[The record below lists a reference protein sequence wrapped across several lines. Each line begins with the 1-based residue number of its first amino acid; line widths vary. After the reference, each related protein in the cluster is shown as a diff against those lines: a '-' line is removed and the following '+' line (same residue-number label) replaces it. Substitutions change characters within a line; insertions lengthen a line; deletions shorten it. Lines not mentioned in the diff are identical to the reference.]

1 MNINDK
7 SGKSPLEPVP
17 IFREDLGVSSMF
29 YGASNLIF
37 ENAKKLR
44 NTLTDSEALLW
55 NYIKGKQLG
64 VKFRRQHPI
73 ANYIADFY
81 CHEAKLVIELDGSIH
96 HQPEILQNDIERQ
109 KYLEELGLIVIRF
122 TNKELQHNLNTV
134 LDKIKEAIQAQRHIA
149 PPLGGWGVGLSKR
162 IIPCLDVKD
171 GRTVKGVNFVDL
183 RDAGDP
189 VELAAQYAKQGAD
202 ELVFLDITATHERRK
217 TMIEM
222 VKAVARQLNIPFT
235 IGGGITE
242 IADAEALLNAGADK
256 ISINSAAVRNPKLIE
271 DLAKAFGV
279 QFVVVAVDTKHVDGK
294 NWVHLNG
301 GRLITE
307 LETEKWIKQAEEL
320 GAGEILLTSMDHD
333 GTKAGFDCGLLKK
346 VNDMINIPIIASGGA
361 GNMEHFTEV
370 FQKANVD
377 AALAASVFHY
387 GEILIPDLKQELKKN
402 NIPVRT

>member
-1 MNINDK
+1 MTYILDDDFDFLRVN
-7 SGKSPLEPVP
+7 EPK
-17 IFREDLGVSSMF
+17 IF
-29 YGASNLIF
+29 YGASNIIF
-37 ENAKKLR
+37 ENAKALR
-44 NTLTDSEALLW
+44 NRLTDAERLLW
-55 NYIKGKQLG
+55 EQINEKKLG

-73 ANYIADFY
+73 SFFIADFY
-81 CHEAKLVIELDGSIH
+81 CHEKKLIIELDGSIH
-96 HQPEILQNDIERQ
+96 NVKEVLENDLQRQAAIEAFEI
-109 KYLEELGLIVIRF
+109 KVIRF
-122 TNKELQHNLNTV
+122 KNEEIYKNLNKV
-134 LDKIKEAIQAQRHIA
+134 LEKIKEAMQAEQFA
-149 PPLGGWGVGLSKR
+149 VPPLGGGGGLSKR

-189 VELAAQYAKQGAD
+189 VELAAQYAQQGAD

-222 VKAVARQLNIPFT
+222 VKSVARQLNIPFT

-242 IADAEALLNAGADK
+242 LADAEALLNAGADK

-271 DLAKAFGV
+271 ELAKAFGV
-279 QFVVVAVDTKHVDGK
+279 QFVVLAVDTKFVDGK
-294 NWVHLNG
+294 NRIHLNG

-307 LETEKWIKQAEEL
+307 LETETWIKQAEDL

-333 GTKAGFDCGLLKK
+333 GTKAGFDCGLLSK
-346 VNDMINIPIIASGGA
+346 VNQIINIPIIASGGA
-361 GNMEHFTEV
+361 GSMEHFTEV

-387 GEILIPDLKQELKKN
+387 GEILIPDLKRELKRN
-402 NIPVRT
+402 NIPVRI

>member
-1 MNINDK
+1 MNRKNSK
-7 SGKSPLEPVP
+7 FPLG
-17 IFREDLGVSSMF
+17 DLGSDEPNMF
-29 YGASNLIF
+29 YGASSIIF
-37 ENAKKLR
+37 ENAKRLR
-44 NTLTDSEALLW
+44 NNVTDAEQILW
-55 NYIKGKQLG
+55 NSISNKQLG

-73 ANYIADFY
+73 SFFIADFY
-81 CHEAKLVIELDGSIH
+81 CHEKKLIIELDGSIH
-96 HQPEILQNDIERQ
+96 NLPEVIKKDIERQ
-109 KYLEELGLIVIRF
+109 KALEKFGIKVIRF
-122 TNKELQHNLNTV
+122 KNFELYNNLNSV
-134 LDKIKEAIQAQRHIA
+134 LEKIKETMQVNKFVSS
-149 PPLGGWGVGLSKR
+149 PSGGRGLSKR

-189 VELAAQYAKQGAD
+189 VELAAQYAQQGAD

-222 VKAVARQLNIPFT
+222 VKSVARQLNIPFT
-235 IGGGITE
+235 IGGGISE

-271 DLAKAFGV
+271 ALAKAFGV
-279 QFVVVAVDTKHVDGK
+279 QFVVLAVDTKFINGK
-294 NWVHLNG
+294 NMVHLNG

-307 LETEKWIKQAEEL
+307 LETENWIKQAEDL

-333 GTKAGFDCGLLKK
+333 GTKTGFDCGLLGKI
-346 VNDMINIPIIASGGA
+346 NNMINIPIIASGGA
-361 GNMEHFTEV
+361 GNMDHFTEV

-387 GEILIPDLKQELKKN
+387 GEILIPDLKQELKRN
-402 NIPVRT
+402 NIPVRI